1 MLRFK
6 LAKAFEILVTLK
18 FLPFWSKKMNTF
30 LFIFYIAAKKT
41 SHMACQIHILKLILH
56 MKHNLPV
63 MAFASKWPAQ
73 ARPVLAISWL
83 VNLQP
88 KQPQFLLLKRHC
100 CCRCETNDFFSISFG
115 KRSRCYDSI

>member
-56 MKHNLPV
+56 MKH
-63 MAFASKWPAQ
+63 MKHTCISKNMHQ
-73 ARPVLAISWL
+73 KKRKFL
-83 VNLQP
+83 
-88 KQPQFLLLKRHC
+88 QFLALHSHNIILCK
-100 CCRCETNDFFSISFG
+100 SFLH
-115 KRSRCYDSI
+115 